1 MLAALP
7 FFAVLAAV
15 ARAGV
20 FHTISETQQWAQYCS
35 PFTAN
40 RCCNH
45 FPAVSHVAPVSS
57 LMFRTFSDH
66 GSGYFEDRRP
76 INTNKLYIGAG
87 FGRTGTT
94 SLHGIAQSA
103 GIMSI
108 HAGRIAGQ
116 LPFIAYMEGSEEHPH
131 ERFDTVYPEDGI
143 ARAVMDI
150 PVGEF
155 LWDLMDAFPD
165 NRVVLTVRPVSG
177 RQLAVVSTP
186 AQSFDVVFQ
195 GDEWYES
202 LHRLH
207 LAQERMVGKAFRD
220 MPQNNVAFGTGHTP
234 SARQALRRYGQRTV
248 SLGP

>member
-1 MLAALP
+1 MLAVVS
-7 FFAVLAAV
+7 FFVILAAS

-20 FHTISETQQWAQYCS
+20 FYTVSETQQWSRYCS
-35 PFTAN
+35 PFTEN
-40 RCCNH
+40 RCGKWLSALSC
-45 FPAVSHVAPVSS
+45 VAP
-57 LMFRTFSDH
+57 LPPPNPWFSNAR
-66 GSGYFEDRRP
+66 SGFFQVPRP

-116 LPFIAYMEGSEEHPH
+116 LPFIAYMEGSDEHPH

-165 NRVVLTVRPVSG
+165 NRVVLTVRPVRG
-177 RQLAVVSTP
+177 RCST
-186 AQSFDVVFQ
+186 
-195 GDEWYES
+195 
-202 LHRLH
+202 
-207 LAQERMVGKAFRD
+207 
-220 MPQNNVAFGTGHTP
+220 
-234 SARQALRRYGQRTV
+234 
-248 SLGP
+248 